1 MPPSIDP
8 LSDKNVELAPDIIQ
22 LLHDK
27 YGLDMVALLHG
38 AHDRIELG

>member
-22 LLHDK
+22 LLRDK
-27 YGLDMVALLHG
+27 FGLDMVALLHG